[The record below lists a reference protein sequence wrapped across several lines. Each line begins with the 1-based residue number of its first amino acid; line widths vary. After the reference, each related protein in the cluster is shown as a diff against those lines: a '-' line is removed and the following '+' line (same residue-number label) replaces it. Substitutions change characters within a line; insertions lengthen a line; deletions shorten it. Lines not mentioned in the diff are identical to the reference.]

1 MIQSMTGYGRGSAG
15 KGDKKVTALIK
26 AVNGRFLDVKIRGL
40 DIDPADEKAVRDV
53 ISEKLIR
60 GTIHVNLEMDNGIKT
75 QSLSF
80 NEERFEA
87 IERILLDIQKKYG
100 RHLDM
105 GDIINAGDLFTHVDN
120 GALGG
125 KQLAAAISK
134 ACAEVIQ
141 MRQSEGE
148 KLKKDFLDRLDIL
161 KSVLSQIE
169 IDLPIEFEK
178 RETKYKDRIAE
189 LLDNTA
195 IDESRIAQEIAMLA
209 EKADVTEEVVR
220 LKSHFGQFSEMLSDE
235 EPAGRRLNFLLQ
247 EMSREINTI
256 GSKSS
261 SEKIVNHV
269 ITMKDEAEKMR
280 EQIQNIL

>member
-15 KGDKKVTALIK
+15 KGDKKVTVLIK

-40 DIDPADEKAVRDV
+40 DIDPADEKAVRDL

-178 RETKYKDRIAE
+178 RETKYKHRITE
-189 LLDNTA
+189 LLDNAA

>member
-141 MRQSEGE
+141 MRHSEGE

-189 LLDNTA
+189 LLDNAA

>member
-15 KGDKKVTALIK
+15 KGNKKVTVLIK

-40 DIDPADEKAVRDV
+40 DIDPADEKAVRDL

-125 KQLAAAISK
+125 KQLAAAINK
-134 ACAEVIQ
+134 ACAEVTQ

>member
-15 KGDKKVTALIK
+15 KGDKKVTVLIK

-178 RETKYKDRIAE
+178 RETKFKDRIAE

>member
-120 GALGG
+120 GALGR
-125 KQLAAAISK
+125 KQLAAAINK
-134 ACAEVIQ
+134 ACAEVTQ

-148 KLKKDFLDRLDIL
+148 KLNKDFLDRLDIL

>member
-60 GTIHVNLEMDNGIKT
+60 GTIHVNLEMDNGIKI

-105 GDIINAGDLFTHVDN
+105 GDIINVSDLFTHVDN
-120 GALGG
+120 GALGR
-125 KQLAAAISK
+125 KQLAVAINK
-134 ACAEVIQ
+134 ACAEVTQ

-189 LLDNTA
+189 LLDNTE
-195 IDESRIAQEIAMLA
+195 IDESRIAQEIAMLG

-235 EPAGRRLNFLLQ
+235 ESAGRRLNFLLQ

>member
-15 KGDKKVTALIK
+15 KGDKKVTVLIK

-40 DIDPADEKAVRDV
+40 DIDPADEKAVRDL

-178 RETKYKDRIAE
+178 RETKFKDRIAE